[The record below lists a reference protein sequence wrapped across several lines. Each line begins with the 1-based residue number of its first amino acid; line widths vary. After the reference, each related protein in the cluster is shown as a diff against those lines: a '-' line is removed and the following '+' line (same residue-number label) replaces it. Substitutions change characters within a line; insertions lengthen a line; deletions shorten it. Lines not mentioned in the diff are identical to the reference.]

1 MRQPG
6 PQGTRPSPPEAADPA
21 VPWGCWPVSSQSD
34 SRSNL
39 PVGGGHRLGWTGQ
52 GGQRAGL
59 LWASGV
65 GCRPP
70 RSEGPPGPAPPR
82 LPPPGPDACRGCH
95 SGGSPELTVARGW
108 HSQSG
113 VPGGAALNPSLLHTL
128 ALTPRPLRCQ
138 ATLTS
143 WSGAHPFTVGKHG
156 SWPGTPRGNLSP
168 PEVAPEPPGSRTP
181 SLEREN
187 MSPHCREGSQ
197 WG

>member
-1 MRQPG
+1 MDAAAG
-6 PQGTRPSPPEAADPA
+6 ATGNSAITPEAADPA

-39 PVGGGHRLGWTGQ
+39 PVGVGHRLGWTGQ
-52 GGQRAGL
+52 GGQRTSL
-59 LWASGV
+59 PW
-65 GCRPP
+65 PP
-70 RSEGPPGPAPPR
+70 GSEGPPALLPHVC
-82 LPPPGPDACRGCH
+82 LLSVPPPAEAATLASTAD
-95 SGGSPELTVARGW
+95 GSPELTVARGW
-108 HSQSG
+108 HSQSWG
-113 VPGGAALNPSLLHTL
+113 PWGAALNPTLLHTL

-143 WSGAHPFTVGKHG
+143 WSGALPFIVGKHG

-197 WG
+197 RG